1 MIEPWRRLRR
11 SWQGRVAVEGASM
24 APTLL
29 PGDWLLADPEA
40 YRRRSP
46 LVGELVL
53 VMDPREATRLLVK
66 RVSAVH
72 SDGRLEVH
80 GDDAAAS
87 TDSRVFGS
95 VDPVS
100 VEGRPW
106 FRYWPVR
113 RIGRLR

>member
-1 MIEPWRRLRR
+1 
-11 SWQGRVAVEGASM
+11 M
-24 APTLL
+24 APSLL

-40 YRRRSP
+40 YRLRSP
-46 LVGELVL
+46 RVGELVL
-53 VMDPREATRLLVK
+53 VTDPRERSRRLAK
-66 RVSAVH
+66 RVAAVGA
-72 SDGRLEVH
+72 DGRLEVR
-80 GDDAAAS
+80 GDAAGAS

-113 RIGRLR
+113 RLGRLR

>member
-1 MIEPWRRLRR
+1 
-11 SWQGRVAVEGASM
+11 M

-46 LVGELVL
+46 RVGELVL
-53 VMDPREATRLLVK
+53 VADPREPSRLLVK
-66 RVSAVH
+66 RVDAI
-72 SDGRLEVH
+72 DTNGRLDVR
-80 GDDAAAS
+80 GDATVAS

-100 VEGRPW
+100 VQGRPW

>member
-1 MIEPWRRLRR
+1 M
-11 SWQGRVAVEGASM
+11 V
-24 APTLL
+24 PTLVA
-29 PGDWLLADPEA
+29 GDWLLADPEA

-46 LVGELVL
+46 RVGELVL
-53 VMDPREATRLLVK
+53 VTDPRESSRLLVK
-66 RVSAVH
+66 RVAAVAA
-72 SDGRLEVH
+72 DGRLEVR
-80 GDDAAAS
+80 GDAAGAS
-87 TDSRVFGS
+87 TDSRIFGS